1 MNGHRIAQM
10 SHYNVVLGGRAGL
23 CLTAYFDADGLIAD
37 YGAY

>member
-1 MNGHRIAQM
+1 MNGHRIAQV
-10 SHYNVVLGGRAGL
+10 SHYNVVLGDEPV